1 MTWDA
6 SAADE
11 GFEAVVDGR
20 EAEPGHG
27 LARPLEDLVDGR
39 VVALGEQD
47 GEDDLALR
55 RHFLPAP
62 GQGFLK
68 IFPVVFAEIL
78 NHSKQGMSLNET
90 KVQ

>member
-1 MTWDA
+1 MD
-6 SAADE
+6 S
-11 GFEAVVDGR
+11 R
-20 EAEPGHG
+20 
-27 LARPLEDLVDGR
+27 ARWKTSSTVGWSR
-39 VVALGEQD
+39 YGEQD
-47 GEDDLALR
+47 GEDDLTLR